1 MSRKKNK
8 LRVSL
13 KDKIKA
19 RNREKATERKGSS
32 IVSLPD
38 GASFLD
44 IKKGTRYFDI
54 IPYEVKA
61 TNNPFMNPG
70 EIWYE
75 RTYFRHGNI
84 GTENKSVI
92 CPLKTIKSPCPI
104 CEHRALLMKNY
115 EDNKEQ
121 IRMIRPSERQLFNV
135 IDIKSDNN
143 DIKILD
149 MSHFCFG
156 DVLETELFED
166 EEMGCFPDLIGG
178 FTLRV
183 RFQEETFDKNK
194 FRKADRIDF
203 VERRDYKD
211 EIIDESIDLDSVLNI
226 LTYKQIETLFFEN
239 GEEAEPEEEITPT
252 TRRRSRKKEVNN
264 CPKGFIFGE
273 DNDNHT
279 NCIDCDVWQ
288 ECKEEQ
294 EALEE

>member
-1 MSRKKNK
+1 MRA
-8 LRVSL
+8 SL

-32 IVSLPD
+32 VISLPD
-38 GASFLD
+38 GASFID

-61 TNNPFMNPG
+61 TNNPTVDPG

-104 CEHRALLMKNY
+104 CEHRALLLKNY

-121 IRMIRPSERQLFNV
+121 IRMIRPSERQLFNI
-135 IDIKSDNN
+135 IDIKSDNK

-156 DVLETELFED
+156 DVLETELL
-166 EEMGCFPDLIGG
+166 EEEESGCFPDLIGG
-178 FTLRV
+178 LTLRV
-183 RFQEETFDKNK
+183 RFQEDTFDRNK

-203 VERRDYKD
+203 LEREDYKD
-211 EIIDESIDLDSVLNI
+211 EIIDETVDLDSILNI

-239 GEEAEPEEEITPT
+239 GEEEEEEIKPS
-252 TRRRSRKKEVNN
+252 TRRRSRKKEEEEEEIND
-264 CPKGFIFGE
+264 CPYGHTFGAS
-273 DNDNHT
+273 NDDHKQ
-279 NCIDCDVWQ
+279 CIDCDIWQ
-288 ECKEEQ
+288 ECKGEQ
-294 EALEE
+294 EALEQQ